1 MERLNH
7 QAELLLKKATQESD
21 KHTVQDP
28 LSELRL
34 LWDSLE
40 DKIISRQVNK
50 LGGGSFINDFGFCE
64 EIFVMHNAYIN
75 LHIPFSLEAKKL
87 IYNSIWVVQLIEFLN
102 LF

>member
-50 LGGGSFINDFGFCE
+50 LGGGGFIYNLDFCE
-64 EIFVMHNAYIN
+64 KLSVMYNAYNN
-75 LHIPFSLEAKKL
+75 LHTPFSLETNKT
-87 IYNSIWVVQLIEFLN
+87 ISNGI
-102 LF
+102 

>member
-21 KHTVQDP
+21 KHTVQEP

-40 DKIISRQVNK
+40 DKIISRQVNY
-50 LGGGSFINDFGFCE
+50 LGGGGLLITLFFVKNFLLCIMLMVIY
-64 EIFVMHNAYIN
+64 IF
-75 LHIPFSLEAKKL
+75 L
-87 IYNSIWVVQLIEFLN
+87 
-102 LF
+102 